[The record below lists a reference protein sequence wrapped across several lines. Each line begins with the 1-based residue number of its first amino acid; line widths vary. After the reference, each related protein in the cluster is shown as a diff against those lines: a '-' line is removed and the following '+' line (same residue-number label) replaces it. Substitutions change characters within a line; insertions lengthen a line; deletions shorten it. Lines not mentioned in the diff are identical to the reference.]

1 MGLTKPDGDKQWL
14 RLSCRVHPEAIE
26 AVSELLRRYVPAG
39 VSIEEAIK
47 REAGGRDWAEGW
59 QVDLDQPATVSA
71 FVPLDEKAHSICRQV
86 EEGLW
91 HLGQMLPV
99 YSLDTDVLSEE
110 DWSSAWREH
119 FHVHRVGRRLVIK
132 PSWRDY
138 TQQPGELV
146 IELDPGM
153 AFGTGLHPSTQLC
166 LQELEERM
174 RPGMSVLD
182 VGTGSGILAIAASL
196 LGAQRVLACD
206 VDPVAVDAAL
216 KNVKLNGLQDRVD
229 VKLGTLVGKN
239 KVLPDGHRYDLIVAN
254 IVADTI
260 VELMPEVYTI
270 ASAGAI
276 AIFSGI
282 IVDKQDRVADALAK
296 VGFDPVGH
304 RQQGD
309 WVMLVAARPHNGAPR

>member
-1 MGLTKPDGDKQWL
+1 MRWLELTISAHREAVEAISGL
-14 RLSCRVHPEAIE
+14 LSCYAPGGVAIE
-26 AVSELLRRYVPAG
+26 EPIALLDDGQEYRVLPDEAVLVRAYLPMDGTEEEKRR
-39 VSIEEAIK
+39 S
-47 REAGGRDWAEGW
+47 
-59 QVDLDQPATVSA
+59 
-71 FVPLDEKAHSICRQV
+71 V

-229 VKLGTLVGKN
+229 VKLGTLVGEN